1 MSPKRVVVTGMGVVC
16 SLGFSEQELW
26 DNMIAGKSGIRRVQS
41 LDLTG
46 YKSTS
51 GGEVDNDRLAVAMKS
66 ASLTSWDRTVD
77 MAQIA
82 AGQALRQ
89 ARIRGETAPADP
101 VDCGTIFGTGV
112 GCAHSVHAAYMGLAQ
127 KGLRGLRPTTVP
139 RCMAN
144 AASAVISMQYRL
156 TGPNFVIVCA
166 CSSSTS
172 AIGLAFRTIQSGY
185 ADMVLCGGADAMF
198 EPGTFG
204 SWNNLG
210 VMSSN
215 QDPTKACRPFDR
227 DRDGTVLG
235 EGAAA
240 ILLESLEHASAR
252 GAGIRAE
259 ICGYGESSDAD
270 HITRPNV
277 EGQMKAIRLALA
289 SAEMEPAD
297 VGFVN
302 AHGTA
307 TRANDA
313 CESQS
318 IRGVLGSA
326 TDGIPVSSNKS
337 YFGHLLGASGAIETL
352 VSVIGI
358 ERGMMPS
365 SLNLDN
371 PDPECNLLF
380 AGSTPQK
387 LARPVVLKNS
397 FGFGGDNAV
406 LVLRA
411 WRG

>member
-1 MSPKRVVVTGMGVVC
+1 M
-16 SLGFSEQELW
+16 
-26 DNMIAGKSGIRRVQS
+26 AGRTGIRRVQS

-51 GGEVDNDRLAVAMKS
+51 GAEVDSTRLAETLKAQ
-66 ASLTSWDRTVD
+66 SLSSWDRTAD

-89 ARIRGETAPADP
+89 AGLISDAGPAGRL
-101 VDCGTIFGTGV
+101 DCGTIFGTGV
-112 GCAHSVHAAYMGLAQ
+112 GCCHSLHEAYTGLAQ

-144 AASAVISMQYRL
+144 ATSAVVSMQYRL
-156 TGPNFVIVCA
+156 TGPNFVVVCA
-166 CSSSTS
+166 CSSSTT
-172 AIGLAFRTIQSGY
+172 AIGMAFRMVRSGY
-185 ADMVLCGGADAMF
+185 ADMILCGGADAIF

-204 SWNNLG
+204 GWNNLG
-210 VMSSN
+210 VMSQN
-215 QDPTKACRPFDR
+215 PEPAKACRPFDK

-240 ILLESLEHASAR
+240 LLLESADSARAR
-252 GAGIRAE
+252 GARIRGE

-277 EGQMKAIRLALA
+277 EGQMKAIRMALE
-289 SAEMEPAD
+289 SAGLQPAD
-297 VGFVN
+297 IGFIN

-307 TRANDA
+307 TRANDS

-318 IRGVLGSA
+318 IRGVFGA
-326 TDGIPVSSNKS
+326 AADNVPVSSNKS

-352 VSVIGI
+352 VTLLGLEAGV
-358 ERGMMPS
+358 MPA

-371 PDPECNLLF
+371 PDPECALNLVR
-380 AGSTPQK
+380 AEPV
-387 LARPVVLKNS
+387 RPAKPVALKNS

-406 LVLRA
+406 LILRR
-411 WRG
+411 WEH